1 MIERV
6 RAMHRGALSTLQAV
20 FALLFALQFALAA
33 GGCRARP
40 GNNVKNVKT
49 VKTVKT
55 VKDVQT
61 ARPGQTN
68 IAWRQL
74 GSWSGHG
81 NAQTES
87 FDSETGTLRV
97 RWEAAAPPDEGAPPD
112 EDATPTRPGLSFRL
126 TAHSAISGRPL
137 QPVVE
142 HAGPGSGIGYVQQDP
157 HVFYMVVE
165 STRLSWTFTV
175 EEAIGYP

>member
-6 RAMHRGALSTLQAV
+6 RAMHMGALGMLQ
-20 FALLFALQFALAA
+20 FAFALQVAIVA
-33 GGCRARP
+33 GGCTARP
-40 GNNVKNVKT
+40 EKNVKNVKN
-49 VKTVKT
+49 VKN
-55 VKDVQT
+55 DQT
-61 ARPGQTN
+61 ARPGQAKAPGQSN
-68 IAWRQL
+68 VAWRQL

-97 RWEAAAPPDEGAPPD
+97 RWKATAGDEGAPPD
-112 EDATPTRPGLSFRL
+112 EGATRTGPGVSFRL
-126 TAHSAISGRPL
+126 VAHSAISGRPL
-137 QPVVE
+137 QPVVD
-142 HAGPGSGIGYVQQDP
+142 HAGTGSGIGYVQQDP

-165 STRLSWTFTV
+165 STRLNWTFTV